1 MQGFGT
7 DSFDQKGAK
16 AAGSVAS
23 SGGQP
28 SIAGL
33 SEIFDQC
40 KGGDC
45 LKDDQRTLEKV
56 ILVLNEK
63 YQVGFSANDV
73 ASLRKM
79 LSKDGKIERPH
90 FTATLFSLL
99 QAVGRASEQLSLRQ
113 LRVVMVTAFQ
123 RFDLD
128 ADGCIAPHEFAAAL
142 QNFGIRLP
150 LSEIAVLLKFLSP
163 MNDATETGIPPVLR
177 QEDLSGAVGM
187 EPSLEDQC
195 TRAISGAQDKV
206 CEATGLS
213 RAAEVCE
220 TISGICAGQGDP
232 MNKAN
237 SVFKAV
243 ADADFVHEG
252 GELIADLSDLMVLL
266 AGVAVVFMHPH
277 SVHAVHETGPFL
289 QQMAVQAGEAAEDCV
304 AGFEELAQSGPLI
317 PVLMSGVLG
326 ASKALWAQGTV
337 SLDEDEALLYARTF
351 LDKGCSLHD
360 FHKLVHCAGCKWGH
374 AEPGQSL
381 FDPSSTAALAIL
393 VRGEAV
399 SDDRARVSAGSLLS
413 PQSSGEVVAAEPVT
427 YVAWDEAKLVEL
439 LQYSKDKN
447 VVALLEKL
455 IQEGHLHV
463 SEGYTS
469 PAQDA
474 PVPEWLSSIRDVIK
488 LHAKRSGLSDCGHVS
503 EGLQHILAKPA
514 TSIEEKFDQS
524 RTLILDSLDQ
534 LVDGLEA
541 VTDLVGACS
550 SLSALVT
557 QSSSAS
563 PDNVL
568 QLAPLLILSSL
579 AVLQTVVRMT
589 RSNVASQEKELQ
601 ANMGLHSVDTGRV

>member
-289 QQMAVQAGEAAEDCV
+289 QQMAVQVWGR
-304 AGFEELAQSGPLI
+304 
-317 PVLMSGVLG
+317 PVKRRKTAWQ
-326 ASKALWAQGTV
+326 ASKSW
-337 SLDEDEALLYARTF
+337 
-351 LDKGCSLHD
+351 
-360 FHKLVHCAGCKWGH
+360 
-374 AEPGQSL
+374 
-381 FDPSSTAALAIL
+381 PSR
-393 VRGEAV
+393 VR
-399 SDDRARVSAGSLLS
+399 
-413 PQSSGEVVAAEPVT
+413 
-427 YVAWDEAKLVEL
+427 
-439 LQYSKDKN
+439 
-447 VVALLEKL
+447 
-455 IQEGHLHV
+455 
-463 SEGYTS
+463 
-469 PAQDA
+469 
-474 PVPEWLSSIRDVIK
+474 
-488 LHAKRSGLSDCGHVS
+488 
-503 EGLQHILAKPA
+503 
-514 TSIEEKFDQS
+514 
-524 RTLILDSLDQ
+524 
-534 LVDGLEA
+534 
-541 VTDLVGACS
+541 
-550 SLSALVT
+550 
-557 QSSSAS
+557 
-563 PDNVL
+563 
-568 QLAPLLILSSL
+568 
-579 AVLQTVVRMT
+579 
-589 RSNVASQEKELQ
+589 
-601 ANMGLHSVDTGRV
+601 